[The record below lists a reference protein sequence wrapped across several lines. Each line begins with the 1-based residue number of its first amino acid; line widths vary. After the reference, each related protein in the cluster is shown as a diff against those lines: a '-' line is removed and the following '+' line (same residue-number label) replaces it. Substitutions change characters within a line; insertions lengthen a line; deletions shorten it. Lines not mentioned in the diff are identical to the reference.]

1 MSTLPPAGSRSRLNR
16 LDFRSGGG
24 RSHSTPSTVV
34 SRGGS
39 FGGGEST
46 PSGDSGSSN
55 VSGSGRGSGSSKS
68 RSRRDGIGSSDG
80 GGGGSSP
87 TADGDGVT
95 GESTVD
101 GYAVLPP
108 ELSKAEAGRL
118 KSWGRHGDVV
128 VTSRLRSVPN
138 RLVVASAEP
147 VVEDETALMAL
158 VQDEEMQEAE
168 EPLNGHEYVDLMD
181 SLATSPTD
189 YDAHESAS
197 NVLSLMCETAEE
209 APAEIALVIKETQGK
224 SELESDFEMPSGP
237 VFEAEIPP
245 VSVAGVYKSRYKDA
259 YLWAMKQEMK
269 GIVESDTFTVLPGI
283 PKGEKAVDRS
293 KCDLKV
299 LNARIALIKG

>member
-1 MSTLPPAGSRSRLNR
+1 MHANMVVEMPDSDSGSETSSVTASGFMAMELDPAGCGGGDDASDSDVASDSDDD
-16 LDFRSGGG
+16 LDVIWEDENEAARDVDATTGREPQPIKSTGLPFRGG

-46 PSGDSGSSN
+46 PPSDSGSSN
-55 VSGSGRGSGSSKS
+55 VSGSGSDSGSSKS

-87 TADGDGVT
+87 TVDGDGVT

-118 KSWGRHGDVV
+118 KSWGRHGDAV
-128 VTSRLRSVPN
+128 VTSRLRSVRN

-147 VVEDETALMAL
+147 GVEDETALMAL

-168 EPLNGHEYVDLMD
+168 ETLNGHEYVDFMD

-189 YDAHESAS
+189 FDAHEYAS
-197 NVLSLMCETAEE
+197 NVLSLMCETAEG
-209 APAEIALVIKETQGK
+209 APAEIALVVKETQGK
-224 SELESDFEMPSGP
+224 SELE
-237 VFEAEIPP
+237 
-245 VSVAGVYKSRYKDA
+245 
-259 YLWAMKQEMK
+259 
-269 GIVESDTFTVLPGI
+269 
-283 PKGEKAVDRS
+283 
-293 KCDLKV
+293 
-299 LNARIALIKG
+299 